1 MRRRLPTFSPRRV
14 EQLTLFA
21 LATLG
26 LIVLTGAAVRLTGSG
41 LGCPN
46 WPKCGEGIVAPLE
59 MHAWIE
65 YGNRIA
71 SALVGLVC
79 FAAGFAAWR
88 RRPFR
93 RDLAILGAL
102 LPLGVLMQGI
112 LGGLTVI
119 FHLKP
124 GFVMGHFLLSM
135 VLLAA
140 AVALY
145 WRARHEPEELD
156 RPRHDPRLVKATRVL
171 LPVGA
176 LALVAGTLATAAGP
190 HAGENEENDPVSR
203 LDAFGTLDT
212 VIHWHGRTGTLLGL
226 TALVVWFLAR
236 RWGGDA
242 ELRRALT
249 ALCLLVAAQG
259 VIGFAQYELGLPAEI
274 VWLHILVA
282 TGAWIALL
290 LAVAAAGRLR
300 PARQPARH
308 RTDVESGGRTSP
320 VLGSAGPHMR

>member
-1 MRRRLPTFSPRRV
+1 MTRRLPTFSPRRV
-14 EQLTLFA
+14 EQLA
-21 LATLG
+21 LLALSALG

-46 WPKCGEGIVAPLE
+46 WPKCGQSVVAPLE
-59 MHAWIE
+59 THAWIE
-65 YGNRIA
+65 YGNRLA
-71 SALVGLVC
+71 SALVGLVS

-93 RDLAILGAL
+93 RDLAIVGTL
-102 LPLGVLMQGI
+102 LPLGVLMQGV
-112 LGGLTVI
+112 LGGLTVL

-124 GFVMGHFLLSM
+124 GFVIAHFLLSM
-135 VLLAA
+135 LILCA

-145 WRARHEPEELD
+145 WRARREPDELA
-156 RPRHDPRLVKATRVL
+156 RPAHDPRLVRAARAL

-176 LALVAGTLATAAGP
+176 LAIAMGTLATAAGP
-190 HAGENEENDPVSR
+190 HAGENEEQDPVAR
-203 LDAFGTLDT
+203 LDTFGTLDA
-212 VIHWHGRTGTLLGL
+212 VIHWHGRAGTLLGL
-226 TALVVWFLAR
+226 TALAVWFLAR
-236 RWGGDA
+236 RWGGGA

-259 VIGFAQYELGLPAEI
+259 VIGFAQYELELPPEL

-290 LAVAAAGRLR
+290 LAVAAAGRLS
-300 PARQPARH
+300 PAP
-308 RTDVESGGRTSP
+308 RTDVEPDRLTSP
-320 VLGSAGPHMR
+320 VLGRPGPHMR

>member
-1 MRRRLPTFSPRRV
+1 VRRRLPTFSPRRV

-21 LATLG
+21 LVTLG

-46 WPKCGEGIVAPLE
+46 WPKCGESVVAPLE
-59 MHAWIE
+59 THAWIE
-65 YGNRIA
+65 YGNRLA
-71 SALVGLVC
+71 SALVGIVC

-88 RRPFR
+88 RRPYR
-93 RDLAILGAL
+93 RDLAIIGAL
-102 LPLGVLMQGI
+102 LPLGVLMQGV

-145 WRARHEPEELD
+145 WRASHEPDELTEV
-156 RPRHDPRLVKATRVL
+156 RHDRRLVLATRL
-171 LPVGA
+171 LVAPA
-176 LALVAGTLATAAGP
+176 LLAIVAGTVATAAGP
-190 HAGENEENDPVSR
+190 HAGENEEQDPVSR
-203 LDAFGTLDT
+203 LDLFGTLDD

-226 TALVVWFLAR
+226 AALTVWFLAR
-236 RWGGDA
+236 RWGGSA
-242 ELRRALT
+242 ALRRALT
-249 ALCLLVAAQG
+249 AVCLLVAAQG
-259 VIGFAQYELGLPAEI
+259 VIGFAQYELELPAEL

-282 TGAWIALL
+282 TATWIAVLF
-290 LAVAAAGRLR
+290 AVAAVGRE
-300 PARQPARH
+300 P
-308 RTDVESGGRTSP
+308 RTAVEPEALTSP
-320 VLGSAGPHMR
+320 VLGRPGPHMR